1 MKKQRVP
8 FVLVL
13 SLLLVAG
20 SAFAQTISIK
30 CNIPFSFNAGSK
42 SMPAGQYSIR
52 TIGTAD
58 SKTLVLQGSEPGA
71 EMMLSSNSAAKLDAA
86 DATKLVFHVYGSEYF
101 LSEVWVA
108 GNSLGH
114 QIPVSVRERELAKGN
129 APQDVNVL
137 ASLR

>member
-1 MKKQRVP
+1 MKKQHVP

-30 CNIPFSFNAGSK
+30 SNIPFSFNAAGK
-42 SMPAGQYSIR
+42 SMPAGQYSIK
-52 TIGTAD
+52 TLGTSS
-58 SKTLVLQGSEPGA
+58 SKSLVLQGSEPGA
-71 EMMLSSNSAAKLDAA
+71 VMILGANSSEKMVAA
-86 DATKLVFHVYGSEYF
+86 DETKLVFHVYGSEYF

-114 QIPVSVRERELAKGN
+114 QIPVTTRERELAKGN
-129 APQDVNVL
+129 TPQDVDVI

>member
-1 MKKQRVP
+1 MKKQHVP

-30 CNIPFSFNAGSK
+30 SNVPFSFNAAGK
-42 SMPAGQYSIR
+42 SMPAGQYSIKS
-52 TIGTAD
+52 IGTAD
-58 SKTLVLQGSEPGA
+58 TKTLVLQGSEPGA
-71 EMMLSSNSAAKLDAA
+71 VMMLSSNSADKLAPS

-114 QIPVSVRERELAKGN
+114 QIPVTTRERELAKGN
-129 APQDVNVL
+129 APQDVDVI

>member
-1 MKKQRVP
+1 MKKQHVP

-30 CNIPFSFNAGSK
+30 SNIPFSFNAGGK
-42 SMPAGQYSIR
+42 SMPAGQYSIKS
-52 TIGTAD
+52 IGTAD
-58 SKTLVLQGSEPGA
+58 TKTLVLRGSEPGA
-71 EMMLSSNSAAKLDAA
+71 VMMLNSNSADKLAPA

-129 APQDVNVL
+129 TPQDVDVI